1 MKWLVLI
8 AMVSAGLILGPL
20 LLMLW
25 LLLIF
30 SAVGA
35 ASLLSFASSL
45 VHRVR
50 GA

>member
-1 MKWLVLI
+1 MRWLVLV
-8 AMVSAGLILGPL
+8 AMVGAGLLLGPL

-25 LLLIF
+25 VVVIF

-35 ASLLSFASSL
+35 ASLFSFASSL

-50 GA
+50 RA